1 MTTNEHVIH
10 LTSYSQK
17 KIRNEYDSKLFHIM
31 LHMIIYYDN
40 NKIYNR
46 EGMKKC
52 SSCSPDG
59 VVCHISAKTTL
70 TSFLKGTHLSSSSSS
85 SVHIHTTRT
94 GLTALFACGC
104 PLPYSWTSSFFPEVR
119 LDEWP
124 NSDL

>member
-1 MTTNEHVIH
+1 MRDK
-10 LTSYSQK
+10 TSY
-17 KIRNEYDSKLFHIM
+17 IRTKENAVSKLFHIM

-59 VVCHISAKTTL
+59 VVCHTSAKTIK
-70 TSFLKGTHLSSSSSS
+70 TSFLKGTYLSSSSSS

-94 GLTALFACGC
+94 GLTALFVC
-104 PLPYSWTSSFFPEVR
+104 R
-119 LDEWP
+119 LSP
-124 NSDL
+124 AV